1 MAGGA
6 MTVGA
11 PRFGAAGQK
20 VVLFIPGFL
29 LASLQSCTFLL
40 PLPIGADGPGKVFE
54 PPEEPE
60 QI

>member
-1 MAGGA
+1 